1 MEMNNILFV
10 ATIERSTMTKFVCLL
25 LSLIL
30 FTYACIHALVSVSPT
45 SLDTTSYLFNSDQ
58 PKGYNVIRYLT
69 S

>member
-1 MEMNNILFV
+1 MN
-10 ATIERSTMTKFVCLL
+10 KFVCLL

-45 SLDTTSYLFNSDQ
+45 SLDTINYLFNSDQ
-58 PKGYNVIRYLT
+58 LKGYNVIRYLT

>member
-1 MEMNNILFV
+1 MN
-10 ATIERSTMTKFVCLL
+10 KFVCLL

-30 FTYACIHALVSVSPT
+30 FTHACIHALVSVSPT
-45 SLDTTSYLFNSDQ
+45 SLDTTSYLFNSNQ